1 MPKHERA
8 NFRAKYLKH
17 VSLEILEE
25 KALKRQMEREKL
37 EKKEKVIAYKK
48 KVEEEKFSRGKQT
61 WK

>member
-25 KALKRQMEREKL
+25 KALKRQIEREKL

-48 KVEEEKFSRGKQT
+48 KVEEEKFSRGK
-61 WK
+61 

>member
-25 KALKRQMEREKL
+25 KALKRQME
-37 EKKEKVIAYKK
+37 KEMF
-48 KVEEEKFSRGKQT
+48 E
-61 WK
+61 